1 MHKVSVHEGMGSDD
15 ATTIIRFYQ
24 QLEDHD
30 ADDWAKHLQAKH
42 LQDALLF
49 DMAIH
54 LINFKSH
61 AHGG

>member
-1 MHKVSVHEGMGSDD
+1 MHEVSIHEGMGSDD

-24 QLEDHD
+24 QPEDHD
-30 ADDWAKHLQAKH
+30 ADDRAEHLR
-42 LQDALLF
+42 DALLF

-54 LINFKSH
+54 LIDFKSR